1 MPRRQARR
9 RLLQPI
15 VQFIQTEASSG
26 ILLMASALI
35 ALIWANSPWAATY
48 HEIWQTKITV
58 AIGTFEIS
66 KAAILWINDGLMAIF
81 FLLVG
86 LEIKRELLLG
96 QLSSLRRATLPVAAA
111 IGGMVFPA
119 LFYYAMNPSGP
130 ATRGWGIPMATD
142 IAFALGIL
150 ALLGPRVPLGLKVF
164 LAALAIVDDLG
175 AVLVIALFYTAELN
189 VAALLGGVGV
199 FAILLIFNRMGIRKP
214 TPYAVAGLVLWVLF
228 LKSGVHA
235 TIAGVLLAMTIP
247 TRVHINAREY
257 IDQIRAVTEE
267 FEASGDVGER
277 VLMSEA
283 RTTAIEEIERASENA
298 QMPLERLEHSLH
310 PWVSYFIMPVFALAN
325 AGVPLGE
332 GVQQA
337 AGSPIA
343 WGIMLGLVAGKPIG
357 IFLMSW
363 LAVRANLA
371 ALPDGVGWRHI
382 MGVGMLGGVGFTMA
396 LFIAELALVGS
407 SEKLVIAKTAI
418 MAASLLAG
426 IAGFLML
433 RNVARV
439 RRATPVPSPNP
450 N

>member
-1 MPRRQARR
+1 MPRRPSRR

-48 HEIWQTKITV
+48 HEIWQTKLTV

-81 FLLVG
+81 FFLVG

-96 QLSSLRRATLPVAAA
+96 QLSSLRLATLPVAAA

-119 LFYYAMNPSGP
+119 LFYFAMNPSGP
-130 ATRGWGIPMATD
+130 ATKGWGIPMATD

-189 VAALLGGVGV
+189 VSALLGALGV
-199 FAILLIFNRMGIRKP
+199 FAILLVFNRAGIRKP
-214 TPYAVAGLVLWVLF
+214 TPYAIAGVVLWVLF
-228 LKSGVHA
+228 LKSGIHA

-247 TRVHINAREY
+247 ARVHINAREY
-257 IDQIRAVTEE
+257 IDQIRAVTDE
-267 FEASGDVGER
+267 FESSGDVGEH

-337 AGSPIA
+337 TGSPIA
-343 WGIMLGLVAGKPIG
+343 WGIILGLVVGKPVG

-382 MGVGMLGGVGFTMA
+382 FGVGMLGGVGFTMA
-396 LFIAELALVGS
+396 LFIAELALEGKP
-407 SEKLVIAKTAI
+407 EKLVVAKTGI
-418 MAASLLAG
+418 MAASLVAG
-426 IAGFLML
+426 LVGYLLLKNVGRMRKPT
-433 RNVARV
+433 RN
-439 RRATPVPSPNP
+439 PSPHP
-450 N
+450 G

>member
-1 MPRRQARR
+1 MPRRPSRR

-26 ILLMASALI
+26 ILLMATALI
-35 ALIWANSPWAATY
+35 ALIWANLPWSSFY
-48 HEIWQTKITV
+48 KELWDTKITV
-58 AIGTFEIS
+58 GIGTFEIS
-66 KAAILWINDGLMAIF
+66 KKAILWINDGLMAVF

-96 QLSSLRRATLPVAAA
+96 QLSSFRRAALPVAAA

-119 LFYYAMNPSGP
+119 LFYLALNPSGP
-130 ATRGWGIPMATD
+130 AARGWGIPMATD

-150 ALLGPRVPLGLKVF
+150 ALLGPRVPIGLKVF

-175 AVLVIALFYTAELN
+175 AVLVIALFYTAEINMSALMGGFGIF
-189 VAALLGGVGV
+189 ALLLV
-199 FAILLIFNRMGIRKP
+199 FNRAGVRKP
-214 TPYAVAGLVLWVLF
+214 TPYVLAGIVLWVLF

-235 TIAGVLLAMTIP
+235 TIAGVLLALTIP
-247 TRVHINAREY
+247 ARVHLNAREY
-257 IDQIRAVTEE
+257 VDQIRGVVDE
-267 FEASGDVGER
+267 FESSGDCGEH

-283 RTTAIEEIERASENA
+283 RTSAIEHIERASEEA

-310 PWVSYFIMPVFALAN
+310 PWVSYFIMPIFALAN
-325 AGVPLGE
+325 AGIPLGE

-343 WGIMLGLVAGKPIG
+343 WGVFAGLVLGKPIG

-363 LAVRANLA
+363 LAVKLNLG

-382 MGVGMLGGVGFTMA
+382 FGVGMLGGVGFTMA
-396 LFIAELALVGS
+396 LFIAELALGS
-407 SEKLVIAKTAI
+407 PEKLVVAKMGI
-418 MAASLLAG
+418 MAASLVAG
-426 IAGFLML
+426 VIGFLLL
-433 RNVARV
+433 RKQGRV
-439 RRATPVPSPNP
+439 RRPSPSQAPNP
-450 N
+450 S